1 MVDSPEQDR
10 AESADYSDRTDAD
23 RDGFGPSTV
32 QDDVILELKNLR
44 TYFQTSYG
52 TVKAVDGVS
61 YHVKRGETL
70 GVVGESG
77 SGKSVTA
84 LSIMRLIPSPPGYIV
99 GGEVILDGQNVLDLS
114 DSEMAKI
121 RGSKVG
127 MILQDPMTA
136 LNPVFNIENQVGE
149 AIRIH
154 QNLKGQSLVD
164 KIIHSLRQV
173 RIPAAESRMKD
184 YPHQLSGGMR
194 QRVVGAIS
202 ISCAPI
208 VLIADEPTTA
218 LDVTIQA
225 GYLRLLKEIQAETGV
240 GIIFITHDFGI
251 VAKMCDRVA
260 VMYAGRIV
268 ETGDVR
274 QIFNEP
280 SHPYSEAL
288 LASVPKLEERTQ
300 RLYSIEGQP
309 PPLFD
314 LPPGCPFAPRC
325 EYAQDVCREAYP
337 VRVEIGEEHTAS
349 CWKLLD
355 FDISKADPDEL
366 AAAQSVSVNYPA
378 EEQPEEAEA
387 VAD

>member
-10 AESADYSDRTDAD
+10 VESGDYSDREDAD

-84 LSIMRLIPSPPGYIV
+84 LSIMRLVPSPPGYIV

-337 VRVEIGEEHTAS
+337 VRFEIDANHTAS

-355 FDISKADPDEL
+355 FDISKADPEEL
-366 AAAQSVSVNYPA
+366 AAAQSVSVTAAA
-378 EEQPEEAEA
+378 EEQLQEAEA